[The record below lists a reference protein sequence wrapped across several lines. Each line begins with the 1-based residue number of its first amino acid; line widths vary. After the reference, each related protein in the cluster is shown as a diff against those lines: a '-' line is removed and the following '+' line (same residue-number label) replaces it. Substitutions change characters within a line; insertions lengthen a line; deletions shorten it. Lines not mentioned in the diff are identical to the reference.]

1 MNFTWK
7 GDETKNQ
14 GLVVRN
20 AIVPTNSRPFTAND
34 PIVSVSSD
42 DPLEL
47 KKNPFGR
54 PFGKA
59 NPLKHWRKQLMPE
72 YATKSSKQV
81 SLDRVN
87 APSGAILSKCDCSS
101 SNAQLLKENIII
113 LNSCTGTR
121 DGNRCVGGSHNVR
134 RSASTNLNKNYY
146 RNYSKYL
153 QAKCRTY
160 ESNTHLGAK
169 NDNNTY
175 QGSKCHTESC
185 PNKQIIY
192 KPSNTAF
199 MQQGSVSSSANT
211 LRKRNNAIT
220 NNSSS
225 LRTAYGNSIV
235 HGIRYIDETNNASKI
250 RYVKGDNNSSSL
262 CRQQFKDCTSS
273 S

>member
-7 GDETKNQ
+7 GDETKNH

-87 APSGAILSKCDCSS
+87 APSGAILSNCDCSS

-235 HGIRYIDETNNASKI
+235 HGIIDDNTSAYKI

-262 CRQQFKDCTSS
+262 CRQQFKDCISS